1 MDENFELVAI
11 GIVRKEEEKTWIEIF
26 NEYEKAI
33 LKLDEFSHIIT
44 LWWIT
49 GRDTEEDRKNLQA
62 HPKVSGKV
70 KDAPL
75 CGVFATRSPARPNPI
90 GLTTMKILSIN
101 KNRIYIDRT
110 DAFDNTPI
118 IDIKPYIPKS
128 DCIMNVTLPD
138 FFDILRERR
147 EE

>member
-1 MDENFELVAI
+1 MNERFELIPI
-11 GIVRKEEEKTWIEIF
+11 GIVRKEEETTWIEIF
-26 NEYEKAI
+26 EEYKDAM
-33 LKLDEFSHIIT
+33 LRLDEFSHIIT

-49 GRDTEEDRKNLQA
+49 GRDNLEDRSNLQS
-62 HPKVSGKV
+62 HPRVSGKV
-70 KDAPL
+70 QDAPL
-75 CGVFATRSPARPNPI
+75 CGIFATRSPARPNPI
-90 GLTTMKILSIN
+90 GITTVKILSIED
-101 KNRIYIDRT
+101 NRIYIDRT

-128 DCIMNVTLPD
+128 DCILNVKIPD